1 MKHEKHEKYA
11 RTGRAQVKLGD
22 GGQLLEEE
30 MAQSVNLQIFSITQV
45 DMDENKGVRASSIDA
60 LAREVQDFFMS

>member
-1 MKHEKHEKYA
+1 
-11 RTGRAQVKLGD
+11 VKLGD

>member
-22 GGQLLEEE
+22 GQLLEEE